1 MAFRVL
7 IAALVVVGLL
17 GTTAVVRADAQDDAV
32 RRIALQLQCPVCE
45 GQNAADSPSGLATD
59 MRRVIRSKLAAGEA
73 DQQILDEFVASY
85 GDSILSE
92 PPKRGISLGVWLGP
106 TLGVALGALVLGVLL
121 RAWRQSPGLKRASD
135 AAVDPDVAD
144 EFHRFREEF
153 GR

>member
-1 MAFRVL
+1 VL

-59 MRRVIRSKLAAGEA
+59 MRRVIRSKLAAGES

-121 RAWRQSPGLKRASD
+121 RAWRQSPGFKRAPE